1 MVCSWTTACARRLCA
16 RYRVSVRAPLIGI
29 CTALEQARW
38 GAWDMPAMLLPR
50 NYIDQIQRAGGVAL
64 MLPPDARVIGEPDLV
79 LGVID
84 GLLLAGGADVDPD
97 FYGAERAPQ
106 TVHTVPERDEFEIAL
121 ARRAIEREIPFL
133 GVCRGMQVMNV
144 AQGGTLI
151 QDLPTVLGHEHHRR
165 VSGGFDGN
173 DHPVHLAGGSKAA
186 LASGGERTGTLSHHH
201 QAIDRLGEDLVVTG
215 WSDLD
220 ELPEAI
226 EVPDR
231 RFALGVQWH
240 PEADDASLVIATLV
254 EEAREYALA
263 RAA

>member
-1 MVCSWTTACARRLCA
+1 MSRLFG
-16 RYRVSVRAPLIGI
+16 RYRLGMHAPLIGI

-38 GAWDMPAMLLPR
+38 GVWDQPAMLLPR
-50 NYIDQIQRAGGVAL
+50 NYIDAVQRAGGVAL
-64 MLPPDARVIGEPDLV
+64 MLPPDPRVTADPDIALD
-79 LGVID
+79 LID
-84 GLLLAGGADVDPD
+84 GLLLAGGADVDPST
-97 FYGAERAPQ
+97 YGEQRAEQ
-106 TVHTVPERDEFEIAL
+106 TVHTVPERDDFELAL
-121 ARRAIEREIPFL
+121 ARRAIERDIPFL

-144 AQGGTLI
+144 AYGGTLV
-151 QDLPTVLGHEHHRR
+151 QDLPSLYGHSDHCR
-165 VSGGFDGN
+165 VPGN
-173 DHPVHLAGGSKAA
+173 FATADHPVHLAAGSQAAKAA
-186 LASGGERTGTLSHHH
+186 GAEHTGSLSHHH
-201 QAIDRLGEDLVVTG
+201 QGIGRLGEDLVVTG

-240 PEADDASLVIATLV
+240 PEADATSQVIATLV